1 MKLEYVDLISGDA
14 IYIDSIGHVRSP
26 YLRELKPT
34 TGIGWYKYA
43 LYLNLFAWN
52 KKQLLDNAKKLSILG
67 LKALEKAP
75 DNFECFDIMTI
86 IPQTKGLLAE
96 AIAFFMTDDRIGW
109 DDKEKSYIVYN
120 KESKVIGKINRN
132 NFKEFSEIIL
142 QLNYVGL
149 SKDKAPST
157 PKKESCE
164 EALAR
169 WEKAQ
174 QYLAKQ
180 AKTSKSKEESEYSLG
195 NVISKLCAVHHS
207 YNLLNVYDLTIFQLY
222 DQFFQY
228 AYLRSMD
235 LNDRIYSIHGGKEYK
250 TTDWLK
256 NINNN

>member
-1 MKLEYVDLISGDA
+1 MKLEYADLISGDA
-14 IYIDSIGHVRSP
+14 IYIDNIGHVRSP

-34 TGIGWYKYA
+34 SGVGWNKYA

-52 KKQLLDNAKKLSILG
+52 KQQLLDNAKKLSILG

-75 DNFECFDIMTI
+75 ENFECFDIMTI
-86 IPQTKGLLAE
+86 IPQIRGLLAE
-96 AIAFFMTDDRIGW
+96 AIAFFMTDDKIGW
-109 DDKEKSYIVYN
+109 DDKEKSYIVYDQD
-120 KESKVIGKINRN
+120 SKVVGKINRN

-149 SKDKAPST
+149 SKDKAPSA
-157 PKKESCE
+157 PKKSSE

-180 AKTSKSKEESEYSLG
+180 AKTSKNKEESEYSLG
-195 NVISKLCAVHHS
+195 NVISKLCVVHHS
-207 YNLLNVYDLTIFQLY
+207 YNLLNVYELTIFQLY

-228 AYLRSMD
+228 SYLRTID
-235 LNDRIYSIHGGKEYK
+235 LNDRIYTIHGGKEYK
-250 TTDWLK
+250 MKDWLK
-256 NINNN
+256 DINNN